1 MDETDHEVSR
11 YEIMEVATKDLTGIY
26 AICTAEAITW
36 LWNWKSAE
44 DLQEAKAA
52 IEYMLQRMETKNG
65 KV

>member
-1 MDETDHEVSR
+1 MSR
-11 YEIMEVATKDLTGIY
+11 YEIMEVATKDLAGIY

-44 DLQEAKAA
+44 DLQKAKAA
-52 IEYMLQRMETKNG
+52 IDYMLQKMEAKNG